1 MKLAH
6 ADACNGRLTG
16 NEGDMLNPLSL
27 PNDVLAALRS
37 VARIEHLLD
46 ERLATLDD
54 RLRELD
60 AQMARLPADL
70 ERTLRPH
77 FERQREGIEMLH
89 PELVANREHAEKLP
103 GKVDGLRAEIRAVN
117 ESVEAVNESVG
128 GVNEELRAA
137 TAELRGVL
145 SEVNEVRET
154 VEPLQGPAE
163 RVARLS
169 ERLPGNG

>member
-1 MKLAH
+1 VRA
-6 ADACNGRLTG
+6 ATYGEREA
-16 NEGDMLNPLSL
+16 MLNPLSL

-37 VARIEHLLD
+37 VARIEQLLD
-46 ERLATLDD
+46 ERLATVDD
-54 RLRELD
+54 RLRDLD

-70 ERTLRPH
+70 EQSLRPH
-77 FERQREGIEMLH
+77 LERQQEGIEKLH

-103 GKVDGLRAEIRAVN
+103 GKVDGLRAEIQAVN
-117 ESVEAVNESVG
+117 KSVGAVNESVG
-128 GVNEELRAA
+128 GVNDELGAA

-145 SEVNEVRET
+145 HEVNEVRET

-169 ERLPGNG
+169 ERLPGSG